1 MVSFLWPIGSSVE
14 GAELTV
20 SFGVVC
26 ADGHE
31 LVFANV
37 QGLRGVN
44 AFLDDLCA
52 KVGIG
57 RGYWRF

>member
-1 MVSFLWPIGSSVE
+1 MVSLLWPIGSSVE

-31 LVFANV
+31 LILANV

-52 KVGIG
+52 KVGVG
-57 RGYWRF
+57 